1 MSFSVELIHIVG
13 TYYFLRVNIL
23 FGPCLPLTWDA
34 FLRLMVLFFFFS
46 LHANVSPPDHT
57 VFGWLS
63 SFCSCSL
70 VLCHR
75 SWLWLSWSFAKLKM
89 GQLPFFKWHKFVSL
103 YLAHTSPAW
112 EQRGGGQLWWNDLVW
127 IKAVSQQA
135 PQGLILSPACLVDS
149 HSHYQPV
156 LHYIRSFPH

>member
-1 MSFSVELIHIVG
+1 MLFLASEYSVWPVSSLNM
-13 TYYFLRVNIL
+13 T
-23 FGPCLPLTWDA
+23 CLLKINGA
-34 FLRLMVLFFFFS
+34 FFF

-89 GQLPFFKWHKFVSL
+89 GQLPFLKWHKFVSL
-103 YLAHTSPAW
+103 YLAHMSPAW
-112 EQRGGGQLWWNDLVW
+112 EQREGVQLWWNDLVW
-127 IKAVSQQA
+127 IKAVS
-135 PQGLILSPACLVDS
+135 PTGSTGSDPVPCLSGGFSLPLSTSITLRQVFSPLVFLFLTVKCTEK
-149 HSHYQPV
+149 Q
-156 LHYIRSFPH
+156 